1 MIEETSKIVDL
12 AVEFC
17 RNNLDNLMVYGS
29 LLAIFV
35 IIISLVRVSRKKD
48 SEDLEFDE
56 VAYKKELAKESALE
70 LAEEDNEKDA
80 LQEVVEEVKADELKG
95 SVRNEFAEV
104 ILPALLEKIIAEED
118 AKDENVETIEVV
130 ETMQPVEFVDVILPP
145 LTARIMACEESV
157 EVVEADDLVIEDV
170 VYELAQETTEEVVV
184 KPPVEE
190 SVTAEPVIKESF
202 AQPAV
207 EQKVSRNTS
216 CIEDII
222 GGLANL
228 SADGVKKVE
237 IKIHGAE
244 VKITYGDDRTLNVV
258 EDEGVCKE
266 ETIGKNDYCKN
277 AECEAQ
283 TSKFTGER
291 SVEAKTYRKFGP
303 NNNNVARSGKVYSE
317 EELEKQIID

>member
-1 MIEETSKIVDL
+1 MIEETRKIVDL

-29 LLAIFV
+29 LVAIFV
-35 IIISLVRVSRKKD
+35 VIISLVRVSRKKD

-70 LAEEDNEKDA
+70 PAEEDNEKDV
-80 LQEVVEEVKADELKG
+80 LQEVVEEVKADEIKEP
-95 SVRNEFAEV
+95 VRNEFAEV
-104 ILPALLEKIIAEED
+104 ILPALLEKIIAEEN
-118 AKDENVETIEVV
+118 AKDENLEFVEAV
-130 ETMQPVEFVDVILPP
+130 EAMQPVEFVDVVLPP
-145 LTARIMACEESV
+145 LTARVVAYEEITDV
-157 EVVEADDLVIEDV
+157 AEVDSLVIEDASC
-170 VYELAQETTEEVVV
+170 ELTQEIIEEVVV
-184 KPPVEE
+184 EPLVEE
-190 SVTAEPVIKESF
+190 RVTAEPVVKESF
-202 AQPAV
+202 AQPAG
-207 EQKVSRNTS
+207 EKKVSRNTS

-258 EDEGVCKE
+258 EDEGVCKD
-266 ETIGKNDYCKN
+266 ETIGKNNYCKN